1 MLGGGKGATAWGATD
16 ASAPRGGGGIGYGAP
31 HGGKGATT
39 AKLCAGEQ
47 WRSLIESGVYG
58 SPSEITRAVVGP
70 GGARV
75 RDLQRS
81 SGASVIIDRANA
93 SITMSGSLK
102 AVVLARAAIDT
113 IVVPAATIDVAA
125 HWGGLI
131 SDGVHA
137 SKEDLMKVL
146 HGRDG
151 ERKNAIERASGAFI
165 WQSNDS
171 TRVFLSGNA
180 AEIARAR
187 TALDA
192 VVIPAATIDVAAHW
206 GGLMTAVGLSA
217 DECLRL
223 IYGARASRLVSLQ
236 RATGCAIWAS
246 KDGSRVFLSGDAAA
260 VARGRDAIG
269 EIFAHLTAQLQILD
283 AFACGSGSEEV
294 LRITGVTSGE
304 RALLHARAF
313 QLGGLKTSSHGE
325 GGAREFTAIRVAA
338 PDAALSDPDD
348 GADPKQ

>member
-1 MLGGGKGATAWGATD
+1 MKVLYCNNAERKNAIEHASGACIWQSNGSTRVFLSGNPAAIARARTALD
-16 ASAPRGGGGIGYGAP
+16 
-31 HGGKGATT
+31 
-39 AKLCAGEQ
+39 
-47 WRSLIESGVYG
+47 
-58 SPSEITRAVVGP
+58 AVVI
-70 GGARV
+70 
-75 RDLQRS
+75 Q
-81 SGASVIIDRANA
+81 
-93 SITMSGSLK
+93 
-102 AVVLARAAIDT
+102 
-113 IVVPAATIDVAA
+113 AATIDVAA
-125 HWGGLI
+125 LWGGLI
-131 SDGVHA
+131 ADGVHA
-137 SKEDLMKVL
+137 SKGDLMKML
-146 HGRDG
+146 HGPG
-151 ERKNAIERASGAFI
+151 AERLHTIERASGAFI

-171 TRVFLSGNA
+171 ARLFLSGNPA
-180 AEIARAR
+180 AIARAC

-192 VVIPAATIDVAAHW
+192 VVKPAATIDVAALW
-206 GGLMTAVGLSA
+206 AGLMTAAGFSA
-217 DECLRL
+217 HECVWL

-269 EIFAHLTAQLQILD
+269 EILAHLTAQLQVLD

-313 QLGGLKTSSHGE
+313 RLGGLKTSSHGE

-338 PDAALSDPDD
+338 PDAALADPDD